1 MVLPGYEIQAQV
13 YDSTNTRVC
22 RALRKA
28 DGAPII
34 LKILKPLRPSPERLA
49 WFQREYDM
57 QRGLELPCVPRAYGL
72 GLELQGWT
80 MAIENFGGESLDRLL
95 RRGTPPLAEALDL
108 ALRIVDALGQIH
120 EKRIIHKDINPSNIV
135 WSAERERLAIIDFG
149 ISTALSRESPVLKSP
164 DVLEGTLMYIAPEQT
179 GRTNR
184 AIDYRTDFYS
194 LGVTLYELFTGAL
207 PFPAQDAM
215 ELVHCHLAR
224 LPTPP
229 HARRPGVPMAVSDV
243 VMRLLE
249 KAPEARYQSTYGI
262 KADLAACLAALR
274 ETGTVGAIDLGA
286 RDVPERF
293 QIPQKLYGRERE
305 VEALLSAFE
314 RVALGAPSGQGAGEG
329 ARGAA
334 ELLLVT
340 GTSGIGKS
348 ALVRE
353 LFEPITRRRGYFI
366 SGKYDQLQRSTPYAA
381 VVAAFRSLVRQI
393 LGESQARLAGWQ
405 EALRGALGPNG
416 QVILDVIPEVEAIL
430 GPQPPVPELGPTET
444 QNRFNLV
451 LERFLRVFAKREHPL
466 VIFLDDLQWADAAS
480 LRLLERVLG
489 EDRPAHLFLI
499 GACRDNEVGP
509 AHPLTMTLEAIRA
522 HGTAVHEIHL
532 GPLVREHVEELLGQ
546 AMHAEPE
553 RVRPLAELIL
563 RKTEGNP
570 LFVSELLKAVHKE
583 GFITFDRQRGRW
595 QWDLGRIEAKGVTD
609 SIVDLMI
616 GKIRSLPAA
625 AQQALSLGACMG
637 SEIDLRALSLAAGRS
652 EEALS
657 QALFAVTLEG
667 LLLPASELEVVQDS
681 TNPSLLVRHYR
692 FLHDRVQQAAYAL
705 VEEAERPAVH
715 LRIGRLLLSKMSGP
729 ERAERIFQLATH
741 LNQGRGLVTD
751 PAERL
756 EIARLNLEAGKRAK
770 SSTAYAAAR
779 EYLAAG
785 LALLPEGS
793 WGEQHDLTADL
804 HRELAEAEA
813 LNGNH
818 ARAEALTRAL
828 LEQART
834 PLEQAG
840 VYDALVSHCTMVGR
854 YAEAIDVARR
864 GLALLGIDLPERDL
878 GAALEAAFAD
888 VDRRLDDRRLESL
901 LEAPAVEDPAG
912 KAALK
917 LLSNVLS
924 ATFYVDR
931 QLYAFTVT
939 KSVGLSLQYGLA
951 PGACSVFAFYGM
963 VLSRFRGQ
971 QLAGYEMGA
980 LAVRLGERF
989 NSPADICNS
998 CFALGNFTL
1007 PWVKHLRMAQAVNDA
1022 GYKAGLEAGEL
1033 RYAGYILIY
1042 KLFNQLYEG
1051 KPLAQVLADLPEFL
1065 HFNQKNK
1072 NQIAIDII
1080 RGLELALAD
1089 LSGGAAGAGPDPAA
1103 EAEYLAACEANQ
1115 SVMAL
1120 CYYHIL
1126 KTQILYLHGDPAGAL
1141 AAATRAEAL
1150 ISAVTGNV
1158 AAAEHHFHHALC
1170 LSALADRA
1178 GADERRVY
1186 LEAAAAKRDQLG
1198 RWAEVCPETFSHMHA
1213 LVGAELARL
1222 AGATGEA
1229 IELYERAITSAR
1241 ENGFLQD
1248 EALANEHHGRF
1259 WIVRGKER
1267 LGRDYLTDARYGFE
1281 LWGARRKV
1289 ALLDAE
1295 LGPPQPL
1302 AEAPLDRTTLTTTS
1316 TRQQTSRVLDLGSV
1330 LKASQ
1335 AIASE
1340 LVLERL
1346 LTKLMIIVIENAGAE
1361 RGVLLLVQGEE
1372 LIPSVEARV
1381 DPADPRAAPAV
1392 TELDPAPPAES
1403 EQFAQSIAV
1412 YVERTRESV
1421 LLGDAAHEGDFTKSP
1436 YITRNQ
1442 TRSVLCMPLLNQG
1455 KLIGVLYLENNL
1467 AAGAFTQER
1476 LEVLRLLSAQMAVS
1490 IENAVL
1496 YGQLEQRV
1504 GERTAELRKK
1514 NADLEEA
1521 LQHLKATQ
1529 VQLVQA
1535 EKMASL
1541 GQLTAGIAHEIKN
1554 PLNFINNF
1562 AEGNVD
1568 IAAEILDEL
1577 ASNPDLRV
1585 AEIKDLVVIL
1595 KQSAEKIAEHGRR
1608 TDGIVRGMMQHASGG
1623 TGERRSVGLNGLLE
1637 QYVSLAYHGMR
1648 AQKLDLNVIIERDYD
1663 EAVGEIE
1670 LVPQEIGRVFVN
1682 LLTNAFHA
1690 LQEKQRS
1697 STTGAVPYAPTLT
1710 VSTRRR
1716 GREVEIRVRDNGV
1729 GVPAALR
1736 AKIFH
1741 PFFTT
1746 KPTGQGTGLGLS
1758 LSYDIIQAHRG
1769 TIRVDGGE
1777 GEGATFVVT
1786 LPG

>member
-1 MVLPGYEIQAQV
+1 MVLPGYENQAQV

-28 DGAPII
+28 DGEPLI

-57 QRGLELPCVPRAYGL
+57 QRGLDLPCVPRAYGL

-80 MAIENFGGESLDRLL
+80 MAIEDFGGESLDRLL
-95 RRGTPPLAEALDL
+95 RRGTPSLAEALEI
-108 ALRIVDALGQIH
+108 ALRTVDALGQLH
-120 EKRIIHKDINPSNIV
+120 EQRIIHKDINPSNIV

-149 ISTALSRESPVLKSP
+149 ISTVLSRESPVLKSP
-164 DVLEGTLMYIAPEQT
+164 DVLDGTLAYIAPEQT

-207 PFPAQDAM
+207 PFAAQDAM
-215 ELVHCHLAR
+215 ELVHCHLAK

-229 HARRPGVPMAVSDV
+229 HARMPGVPRAVSDV

-262 KADLAACLAALR
+262 KADLAACAAALR
-274 ETGTVGAIDLGA
+274 ETGTVGTIALGA

-293 QIPQKLYGRERE
+293 QIPQTLYGRERE
-305 VEALLSAFE
+305 VDALLSTFE
-314 RVALGAPSGQGAGEG
+314 RVAQGAQGVIDG
-329 ARGAA
+329 LRGAA
-334 ELLLVT
+334 EMLLVT
-340 GTSGIGKS
+340 GSSGIGKS

-353 LFEPITRRRGYFI
+353 LYEPITRRRGYFI
-366 SGKYDQLQRSTPYAA
+366 GGKYDPLQRATPYAA

-393 LGESQARLAGWQ
+393 LGESQARLAAWQ
-405 EALRGALGPNG
+405 EALRGALGQNG

-499 GACRDNEVGP
+499 GAYRDNEVGP
-509 AHPLTMTLEAIRA
+509 AHPLTMTLAAIRA
-522 HGTAVHEIHL
+522 YGTAVHEIHL
-532 GPLVREHVEELLGQ
+532 GPLAREHVEALLGH

-553 RVRPLAELIL
+553 RVRPLAELIV

-583 GFITFDRQRGRW
+583 GFIAFDRQRGRW

-609 SIVDLMI
+609 GIIDLMI

-625 AQQALSLGACMG
+625 TQQALSLGACMG
-637 SEIDLRALSLAAGRS
+637 SEIDVRALSMVAGRS
-652 EEALS
+652 EETLS
-657 QALFAVTLEG
+657 HALFAAALEG
-667 LLLPASELEVVQDS
+667 LLLPASELEVLHDS

-751 PAERL
+751 PVERL

-785 LALLPEGS
+785 LGLMPEGS
-793 WGEQHDLTADL
+793 WGEHHELTADL

-834 PLEQAG
+834 PLERAG
-840 VYDALVSHCTMVGR
+840 VYNALVSHCTMVGR

-878 GAALEAAFAD
+878 GAALEAELAD
-888 VDRRLDDRRLESL
+888 VDRRLGDRPLDSL
-901 LEAPAVEDPAG
+901 LEAPAVEDPEG

-951 PGACSVFAFYGM
+951 PGACSIFAFFGI
-963 VLSRFRGQ
+963 VLSGFRGQ
-971 QLAGYEMGA
+971 PLAGYEMGV

-989 NSPADICNS
+989 NSPGDVCNS
-998 CFALGNFTL
+998 CFAFGNFLL
-1007 PWVKHLRMAQAVNDA
+1007 PWVKHLPMAQEVNDA

-1051 KPLAQVLADLPEFL
+1051 KPLAQALADLPEFL
-1065 HFNQKNK
+1065 LFNQKNK

-1120 CYYHIL
+1120 CYHHIL
-1126 KTQILYLHGDPAGAL
+1126 KTQTLYLHGDLAGAL

-1158 AAAEHHFHHALC
+1158 ASAEHQFHHALC
-1170 LSALADRA
+1170 LAALADGA
-1178 GADERRVY
+1178 GADERRAY
-1186 LEAAAAKRDQLG
+1186 QEAAAARRDQLG

-1213 LVGAELARL
+1213 LIGAELARL
-1222 AGATGEA
+1222 AGASGEA

-1241 ENGFLQD
+1241 AHGFLQD
-1248 EALANEHHGRF
+1248 EALASELYGRF
-1259 WIVRGKER
+1259 WLRRGKER

-1295 LGPPQPL
+1295 LSLPPPL

-1316 TRQQTSRVLDLGSV
+1316 TRRQTSRGLDLGSV

-1346 LTKLMIIVIENAGAE
+1346 LTKLMTIVIENAGAE
-1361 RGVLLLVQGEE
+1361 RGVLLLAQGEE
-1372 LIPSVEARV
+1372 LIPSVEALV
-1381 DPADPRAAPAV
+1381 DPADPRGAPAV
-1392 TELDPAPPAES
+1392 TELDLVSSVEGGRFAE
-1403 EQFAQSIAV
+1403 SIAV
-1412 YVERTRESV
+1412 YVGRTRESV
-1421 LLGDAAHEGDFTKSP
+1421 VLGDAAHEGDFTQSP

-1529 VQLVQA
+1529 VQLVQS

-1562 AEGNVD
+1562 AEANVD
-1568 IAAEILDEL
+1568 IAAEILDGL
-1577 ASNPDLRV
+1577 ASNPNLKV
-1585 AEIKDLVVIL
+1585 AEIEDLVVSL
-1595 KQSAEKIAEHGRR
+1595 KQSAEKIAENGRR

-1623 TGERRSVGLNGLLE
+1623 TGERQRVGLNALLD

-1663 EAVGEIE
+1663 DAVGAID

-1690 LQEKQRS
+1690 LREKQRS
-1697 STTGAVPYAPTLT
+1697 AAGPYVPTLT
-1710 VSTRRR
+1710 VSTRRL

-1729 GVPAALR
+1729 GVPDALR

-1758 LSYDIIQAHRG
+1758 LSYDIVQAHRG
-1769 TIRVDGGE
+1769 TIRVDGKQ
-1777 GEGATFVVT
+1777 GEGATFIVA

>member
-1 MVLPGYEIQAQV
+1 MVLPTYEIQAQV
-13 YDSTNTRVC
+13 YDSINTRVC
-22 RALRKA
+22 RALRA
-28 DGAPII
+28 EDGAPIL

-49 WFQREYDM
+49 WFQREYEM
-57 QRGLELPCVPRAYGL
+57 QRGLDLPCVPRAYGL

-80 MAIENFGGESLDRLL
+80 MAIEDFGGESLDRLL
-95 RRGTPPLAEALDL
+95 RRGTPRLDEALGI

-120 EKRIIHKDINPSNIV
+120 ERRIIHKDINPSNIV
-135 WSAERERLAIIDFG
+135 WSAEQERLAIIDFG

-164 DVLEGTLMYIAPEQT
+164 GVLDGTLLYIAPEQT

-184 AIDYRTDFYS
+184 SIDYRTDFYS

-207 PFPAQDAM
+207 PFTAQDAM
-215 ELVHCHLAR
+215 ELVHCHLAK

-229 HARRPGVPMAVSDV
+229 HARATGVPRAVSDV

-262 KADLAACLAALR
+262 KADLAACLASLR
-274 ETGTVGAIDLGA
+274 ETGTVGAIELGA

-314 RVALGAPSGQGAGEG
+314 RVAQAPGAEGAGDG

-353 LFEPITRRRGYFI
+353 LYEPITRRRGYFI
-366 SGKYDQLQRSTPYAA
+366 RGKYDQLQRATPYAA

-393 LGESQARLAGWQ
+393 LGESQARLARWQ

-416 QVILDVIPEVEAIL
+416 QVVLDVIPEVEAIL

-499 GACRDNEVGP
+499 GAYRDGEVGP
-509 AHPLTMTLEAIRA
+509 AHPLTMTLEAVRA
-522 HGTAVHEIHL
+522 YGTAVHEIHL
-532 GPLVREHVEELLGQ
+532 GPLAREHVEELLGQ

-553 RVRPLAELIL
+553 RARPLAELVL

-570 LFVSELLKAVHKE
+570 LFVSELLKSVHKD
-583 GFITFDRQRGRW
+583 GFIAFDRQRGLW

-609 SIVDLMI
+609 SIIDLMI

-625 AQQALSLGACMG
+625 TQQALSLGACMG
-637 SEIDLRALSLAAGRS
+637 SEIDLRALSLVAGQS
-652 EEALS
+652 EEALF
-657 QALFAVTLEG
+657 QQLFAAALEG
-667 LLLPASELEVVQDS
+667 LLLPASELEVAQDATS
-681 TNPSLLVRHYR
+681 PSLLVRHYR

-715 LRIGRLLLSKMSGP
+715 LRIGRLLLAKTSGP

-756 EIARLNLEAGKRAK
+756 EVARLNLEAGKRAK

-779 EYLAAG
+779 EFLAAG
-785 LALLPEGS
+785 LALLPEGR
-793 WGEQHDLTADL
+793 WEDHHDLTADL

-813 LNGNH
+813 LNGDH

-828 LEQART
+828 LDQART

-878 GAALEAAFAD
+878 GAALEAELAE
-888 VDRRLDDRRLESL
+888 VDRRLGDRPAESL
-901 LEAPAVEDPAG
+901 LNAPAVEDPAG
-912 KAALK
+912 KAALE
-917 LLSNVLS
+917 LISNVLS

-931 QLYAFTVT
+931 QLYALAVT

-951 PGACSVFAFYGM
+951 PRACSVFAFYGM
-963 VLSRFRGQ
+963 VLSGFRGQ
-971 QLAGYEMGA
+971 QRAGYEMGA

-989 NSPADICNS
+989 NSPGEVCKS

-1007 PWVKHLRMAQAVNDA
+1007 PWVKHLRVAQAVNDA

-1051 KPLAQVLADLPEFL
+1051 TPLPRVLADLPEFL

-1080 RGLELALAD
+1080 RGLELAFAE

-1103 EAEYLAACEANQ
+1103 EAEHLAACEANQ

-1120 CYYHIL
+1120 CYHHIL

-1150 ISAVTGNV
+1150 LSAVTGNV
-1158 AAAEHHFHHALC
+1158 ASAAHQVHHALC
-1170 LSALADRA
+1170 LAALADGA
-1178 GADERRVY
+1178 GADERRAY

-1229 IELYERAITSAR
+1229 VELYERAITSAR
-1241 ENGFLQD
+1241 AHGFLQD
-1248 EALANEHHGRF
+1248 EALASELYGRF
-1259 WIVRGKER
+1259 WLRRGKER
-1267 LGRDYLTDARYGFE
+1267 LGRDYLADARCGFE

-1302 AEAPLDRTTLTTTS
+1302 AEAPLDRAALTTTS
-1316 TRQQTSRVLDLGSV
+1316 TRPKTSRVLDLGSV

-1346 LTKLMIIVIENAGAE
+1346 LTTLMTIVIENAGAE
-1361 RGVLLLVQGEE
+1361 RGVLLLAQGGE

-1381 DPADPRAAPAV
+1381 DPADPGAAPAV
-1392 TELDPAPPAES
+1392 TELDPAPPPES
-1403 EQFAQSIAV
+1403 EQFAESIAV
-1412 YVERTRESV
+1412 YVQRTREGV
-1421 LLGDAAHEGDFTKSP
+1421 LLGDAAREGDFTQSP
-1436 YITRNQ
+1436 YIARNQ
-1442 TRSVLCMPLLNQG
+1442 TRSVLCMPLLHHG

-1529 VQLVQA
+1529 VQLVQS

-1554 PLNFINNF
+1554 PLHFINNF
-1562 AEGNVD
+1562 AEANVD
-1568 IAAEILDEL
+1568 IAAEILDDL
-1577 ASNPDLRV
+1577 ASNPGLRV
-1585 AEIKDLVVIL
+1585 ADIEDRLVDL
-1595 KQSAEKIAEHGRR
+1595 KQISEKIAEHGRR
-1608 TDGIVRGMMQHASGG
+1608 TDGIVRGMMRHASGG
-1623 TGERRSVGLNGLLE
+1623 TGERQSVGLNGLLE

-1663 EAVGEIE
+1663 EAAGEIE
-1670 LVPQEIGRVFVN
+1670 LVPQEIGRVMVN
-1682 LLTNAFHA
+1682 LLTNAFDA
-1690 LQEKQRS
+1690 LREKQRS
-1697 STTGAVPYAPTLT
+1697 ASGPYVPTLT
-1710 VSTRRR
+1710 VSTRRL

-1729 GVPAALR
+1729 GVPDALR

-1758 LSYDIIQAHRG
+1758 MSYDIVRAHRG
-1769 TIRVDGGE
+1769 TIRVDGVE
-1777 GEGATFVVT
+1777 GEGATFIVA